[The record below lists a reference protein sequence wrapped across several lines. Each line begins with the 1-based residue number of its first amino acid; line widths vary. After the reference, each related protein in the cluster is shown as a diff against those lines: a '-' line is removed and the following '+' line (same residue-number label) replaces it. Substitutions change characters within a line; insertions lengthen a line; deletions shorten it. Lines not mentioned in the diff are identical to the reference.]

1 MRKRE
6 QELLER
12 IKAQQKELETMKQEK
27 TKVKKETSEGFP
39 FHSFLSDFALPRRP
53 VLRRRERR

>member
-39 FHSFLSDFALPRRP
+39 FHSF
-53 VLRRRERR
+53 